1 MNLIFINVSIKIIV
15 KYNYEWK
22 ASWKLYVECDNLCI
36 VLKDIQSNFG
46 YIYQIRGQN
55 AVVCYDG

>member
-1 MNLIFINVSIKIIV
+1 MSERQV
-15 KYNYEWK
+15 
-22 ASWKLYVECDNLCI
+22 AKLYVECDNLCI

-46 YIYQIRGQN
+46 YIYQIRGIN